1 MHDKSGTLQHSKL
14 PHVRLLLELLRAH
27 APPLPT
33 ALPRRPARPPPAHR
47 PPPPYMDVAAGQY
60 ACDLSEGAAAGQY
73 ACDISEGCGGRSVCI
88 RGMPLAACGVVR
100 RTLGLALGLLLCEV
114 VLDDGHHRAL
124 LARLVLEDP
133 RLPLL
138 GGEAEVEAVVEI
150 DAERLGHH
158 VRDEHRQAVQ
168 RDKLVLGG
176 ECLDEAG
183 EDLPTDVQLTR
194 DMSWVKI
201 KVRVGVRDRD

>member
-1 MHDKSGTLQHSKL
+1 
-14 PHVRLLLELLRAH
+14 
-27 APPLPT
+27 
-33 ALPRRPARPPPAHR
+33 
-47 PPPPYMDVAAGQY
+47 MDVAAGQH

-138 GGEAEVEAVVEI
+138 GGYCPRPQMRGLPYGLSLWGWRRARAEQCCHE
-150 DAERLGHH
+150 
-158 VRDEHRQAVQ
+158 
-168 RDKLVLGG
+168 
-176 ECLDEAG
+176 
-183 EDLPTDVQLTR
+183 
-194 DMSWVKI
+194 
-201 KVRVGVRDRD
+201 